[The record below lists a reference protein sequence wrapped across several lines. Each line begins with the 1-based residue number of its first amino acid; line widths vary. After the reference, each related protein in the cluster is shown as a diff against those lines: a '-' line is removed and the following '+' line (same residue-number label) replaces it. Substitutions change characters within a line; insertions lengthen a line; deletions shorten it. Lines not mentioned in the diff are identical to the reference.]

1 MSSNLGVVR
10 GEVLGRLV
18 LKPFME
24 KRRGA
29 VDKIFT
35 LGKVIIVIVE
45 NREDVAVKVG
55 GRIDAANV

>member
-1 MSSNLGVVR
+1 M
-10 GEVLGRLV
+10 
-18 LKPFME
+18 KPFME
-24 KRRGA
+24 KRRGE